1 MDGRATIFNW
11 FDLRLRIIQK
21 ANSNFLYNSRKVQL
35 WNIDYFANILTQ
47 NK

>member
-21 ANSNFLYNSRKVQL
+21 AIEIFFKTQGKY
-35 WNIDYFANILTQ
+35 IYGILTILLTS
-47 NK
+47 